1 MIPNSGGVSNRE
13 IDFGFG
19 RGAVRVCVRACVR
32 ACEAVSGREDDE
44 SSGAGP
50 KNWKFVGVCPAVPG
64 RARPCPAR
72 PGPARPGRRPPPAL
86 SKVKN
91 KTLVLS
97 GSDRIRTR
105 SYSRGVFPMGF
116 RPQKSSKFRVFFR
129 SLSALTPRRRWLR
142 WCLGCLR
149 KNAPLPHGSCIFE
162 NWTHACR
169 QNRVADSQ
177 SARVVPV

>member
-1 MIPNSGGVSNRE
+1 MSNRE

-32 ACEAVSGREDDE
+32 ACEAVCGREDDD

-50 KNWKFVGVCPAVPG
+50 KYSKFVGGGPAW
-64 RARPCPAR
+64 
-72 PGPARPGRRPPPAL
+72 PGPARPCLATAPPRAL
-86 SKVKN
+86 SEMKH

-116 RPQKSSKFRVFFR
+116 RPQKSSKFRVFF
-129 SLSALTPRRRWLR
+129 
-142 WCLGCLR
+142 
-149 KNAPLPHGSCIFE
+149 AP
-162 NWTHACR
+162 CR
-169 QNRVADSQ
+169 
-177 SARVVPV
+177 P